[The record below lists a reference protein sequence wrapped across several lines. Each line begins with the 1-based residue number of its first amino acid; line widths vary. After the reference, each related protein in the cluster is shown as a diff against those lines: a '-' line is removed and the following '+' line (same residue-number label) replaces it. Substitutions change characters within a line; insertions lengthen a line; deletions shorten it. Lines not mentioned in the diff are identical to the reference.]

1 MMSALTTRR
10 RVSWVKPIRRRRPFS
25 SPVSREES
33 PLDWWA
39 HQIARVSFGVM
50 LMGAI
55 GTVVAV
61 VTP

>member
-1 MMSALTTRR
+1 MSALTTRR
-10 RVSWVKPIRRRRPFS
+10 RVSWVKPLRRRPFS

-39 HQIARVSFGVM
+39 HQIACVSFGVM
-50 LMGAI
+50 VMGALGI
-55 GTVVAV
+55 AVAM